1 MSEFLKTSAFF
12 GAALSLGAYGVG
24 VIMKRKFRLAVFNPL
39 LISAAI
45 IIAVLSVFKI
55 DYDTFNNGAKYVSWL
70 LTPATVALAVPLC
83 KQVELLKKN
92 AAALV
97 AGIASGVL
105 TSAASIAVM
114 ALMFHFSHEEYVTFL
129 PKSITTAIG
138 IGVSEELGGYAS
150 ITAASIVITGILGNA
165 AAETV
170 FKIFGIREPIAKG
183 IALGTASHAIGTA
196 KAAELGETE
205 GAMSSLAI
213 ILSGILTV
221 AGAMIFSEII

>member
-92 AAALV
+92 AAALA

-114 ALMFHFSHEEYVTFL
+114 ALLFHFSHEEYVTFL

-138 IGVSEELGGYAS
+138 IGVSEELGGYTS
-150 ITAASIVITGILGNA
+150 LTAASIVITGILGNA

>member
-92 AAALV
+92 AAALA

-114 ALMFHFSHEEYVTFL
+114 ALLFHFSHEEYVTFL

-138 IGVSEELGGYAS
+138 IGVSEELGGYTS

>member
-1 MSEFLKTSAFF
+1 MSEFLKTSVFF

-39 LISAAI
+39 LISAVI

-55 DYDTFNNGAKYVSWL
+55 DYDTFNNGAKYVSYL
-70 LTPATVALAVPLC
+70 LTPATVALAVPLY

-92 AAALV
+92 AVALV
-97 AGIASGVL
+97 TGIASGVL

-114 ALMFHFSHEEYVTFL
+114 ALLFHFSHEEYVTFL

-138 IGVSEELGGYAS
+138 IGVSEELGGYVS

-221 AGAMIFSEII
+221 SCAMIFSEMI

>member
-1 MSEFLKTSAFF
+1 M
-12 GAALSLGAYGVG
+12 
-24 VIMKRKFRLAVFNPL
+24 
-39 LISAAI
+39 
-45 IIAVLSVFKI
+45 
-55 DYDTFNNGAKYVSWL
+55 
-70 LTPATVALAVPLC
+70 
-83 KQVELLKKN
+83 
-92 AAALV
+92 
-97 AGIASGVL
+97 
-105 TSAASIAVM
+105 
-114 ALMFHFSHEEYVTFL
+114 
-129 PKSITTAIG
+129 
-138 IGVSEELGGYAS
+138 SEELGGYTS